1 MLAHKEFL
9 QQSTHR
15 AKLKSIQKGFIGFC
29 LKFIATLLISFLKAN
44 AMSDFFVRIANPYF
58 CKYPSVRLSEAHG
71 QAETCKGALGAR
83 SRARTWKTTL
93 RPRGPHALSGQGY
106 AFLVYSNN
114 IFAKVY

>member
-1 MLAHKEFL
+1 MYI
-9 QQSTHR
+9 R
-15 AKLKSIQKGFIGFC
+15 PMV
-29 LKFIATLLISFLKAN
+29 ISFLKAN

-114 IFAKVY
+114 IFAKVD